1 MIDTTPAVMLL
12 RENGYK
18 VVTGPDGFTA
28 TATVIALI
36 ACATLDFKLHYR
48 TSEDR
53 IVMVGTRD
61 DGRSREAE
69 WPLAKIMDVAVM
81 AVDTKFRAER
91 S

>member
-1 MIDTTPAVMLL
+1 MTDTTPAVTLL

-18 VVTGPDGFTA
+18 VHTGPDGFTA
-28 TATVIALI
+28 TATVVALI
-36 ACATLDFKLHYR
+36 ACVTLDFKLHYR

-53 IVMVGTRD
+53 IVMVGRRN
-61 DGRSREAE
+61 DGESREVE
-69 WPLAKIMDVAVM
+69 WPLAEVMDAALM